1 MIFNM
6 SNSSMSSE
14 LVSNDHNNFDNVR
27 FGLALIV
34 FFSHALGLPGSI
46 EFSPYQ
52 QYFNADFAVKGFFS
66 ISGYLVYRSYLNSTN
81 LLNFFEKRIRRVYP
95 AYVFTILFCFVIGIF
110 FSKLNWKEFI
120 VADEAI
126 RYLISNLIFL
136 NFLQPTLPGLFEGNL
151 MQAVDGSLWTIKV
164 EVMLYLMIPC
174 IALAFK
180 KYQPLVSYLAILLAG
195 VIWVFYFSKVSN
207 WNLGGEMA
215 RQFPGQIAYFS
226 FGCLLATRS
235 NLIKWL
241 PSLSV
246 IGILLIVNV
255 PMPYLM
261 RLILEPIGFGALTL
275 YLCFLNPS
283 TWNIGKLGD
292 LSYGVYLFHF
302 PIVQLLIHLQV
313 FALHPVVGVA
323 TSLLATL
330 LMSFVSWKLVESKW
344 LKRNSYYLMNHS
356 S

>member
-1 MIFNM
+1 MVFNISNSNM
-6 SNSSMSSE
+6 SSV
-14 LVSNDHNNFDNVR
+14 LVSNDQNNFDNVR

-34 FFSHALGLPGSI
+34 FFSHALGLPGSM
-46 EFSPYQ
+46 ELSPYQ

-66 ISGYLVYRSYLNSTN
+66 ISGSLVYRSYLNSSD
-81 LLNFFEKRIRRVYP
+81 LLSFFEKRIRRIYP
-95 AYVFTILFCFVIGIF
+95 AYLLAILFCFVIGIF
-110 FSKLNWKEFI
+110 FSNLNCKEFV
-120 VADEAI
+120 VADQTI
-126 RYLISNLIFL
+126 RYLISNLFFL
-136 NFLQPTLPGLFEGNL
+136 NFLQPTLPGLFDGNP
-151 MQAVDGSLWTIKV
+151 MRVVDGSLWTIKV
-164 EVMLYLMIPC
+164 EIMLYLIIPI

-180 KYQPLVSYLAILLAG
+180 KYQPIVSYLAILLAG

-207 WNLGGEMA
+207 WNLGAEMA

-241 PSLSV
+241 PSLSI

-261 RLILEPIGFGALTL
+261 RLVLEPIGFGALTL
-275 YLCFLNPS
+275 YLCLLNPS

-344 LKRNSYYLMNHS
+344 LKRNSYNLMNHS